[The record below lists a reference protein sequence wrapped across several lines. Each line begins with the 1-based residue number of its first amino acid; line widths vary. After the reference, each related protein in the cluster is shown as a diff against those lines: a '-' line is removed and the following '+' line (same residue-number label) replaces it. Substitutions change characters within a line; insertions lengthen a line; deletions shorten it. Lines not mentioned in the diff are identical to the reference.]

1 MLREAPSIEPHGNDA
16 ASEESADPH
25 VARRQELRAFLL
37 STPAR
42 LTALGALLVVLTLAA
57 GIFTSVSVNS
67 RQSTLETVLAE
78 TEPLAD
84 AAQNLYG
91 AFSVADAAAT
101 TAFISG
107 GIEPQAVRDKYT
119 QAVGV
124 ASAELVY
131 AAAGLADS
139 DADSRR
145 LLASISTDFTVYTGL
160 IETAR
165 ANNRSGHPVGAAYL
179 TEASTLMQ
187 TGLLPMA
194 QKLHAR
200 QAENVADTQ
209 RDFVQPPWATIGL
222 LLAAL
227 VALVVAQVLMARRTR
242 RTLNVGLILGSA
254 AMGVLL
260 VWLLGTGLLSSMDVR
275 RALHGG
281 AEPLHELTTARILS
295 QQARAEETLKLVRRD
310 SAGDYDETY
319 LGKAERLTVTL
330 DDYANSD
337 VDVSQDE
344 VERAIAAWDQWSD
357 SHAEMK
363 TAFDAGEF
371 ETAAAITVG
380 PGPDRSTAQFT
391 ALDDSLTEGILEAR
405 SELRSRLSSA
415 SDVLTALGSGA
426 LVLSVIAFG
435 GIIIGLWPRLR
446 EYQ

>member
-1 MLREAPSIEPHGNDA
+1 MLREAPSIEPHGSDA
-16 ASEESADPH
+16 AAEETTDPSL
-25 VARRQELRAFLL
+25 ARRRELRAFLL

-42 LTALGALLVVLTLAA
+42 LTVVGTLLVVLTLSA
-57 GIFTSVSVNS
+57 GILTSVSVDS
-67 RQSTLETVLAE
+67 RQSTLETLLAE
-78 TEPLAD
+78 TEPLANS
-84 AAQNLYG
+84 AQNLYG

-107 GIEPQAVRDKYT
+107 GIEPEAVRDKYT
-119 QAVGV
+119 QSVGV

-131 AAAGLADS
+131 AAAGLADG

-165 ANNRSGHPVGAAYL
+165 AHNRSGHPVGAAYL

-194 QKLHAR
+194 EKLYAR

-209 RDFVQPPWATIGL
+209 REFVQPPWATIGL
-222 LLAAL
+222 LLVAL
-227 VALVVAQVLMARRTR
+227 VALVVVQVLMARRTR
-242 RTLNVGLILGSA
+242 RTLNVGLILASA

-275 RALHGG
+275 RALNGG
-281 AEPLHELTTARILS
+281 AEPLHELTTTRILS

-310 SAGDYDETY
+310 SAGDYDEAY
-319 LGKAERLTVTL
+319 LDKAERLTFTL

-344 VERAIAAWDQWSD
+344 VERAIAAWEQWSD

-363 TAFDAGEF
+363 AAFDAGEF
-371 ETAAAITVG
+371 ETAAGITVG

-391 ALDDSLTEGILEAR
+391 ELDDALTEGILEAR
-405 SELRSRLSSA
+405 NELRSRLSSG
-415 SDVLTALGSGA
+415 SDVLTALGPGA
-426 LVLSVIAFG
+426 LVLSLIAFG